1 MYINTAYN
9 HHFWM
14 IFNLPSKSFKN
25 NIILWVSLY
34 KFYEEKKWLRKKNTT
49 FVDYAVVWVI
59 NVSNKYLFKL
69 SNCLKFTQKLNLIFS
84 HFSHFLP
91 FFQFHLT
98 LITSDVLLEFLLF
111 AFFLKIHF
119 RLNPH
124 HTYLDLFIKKI
135 HN

>member
-1 MYINTAYN
+1 MKKI
-9 HHFWM
+9 
-14 IFNLPSKSFKN
+14 
-25 NIILWVSLY
+25 SLSVL
-34 KFYEEKKWLRKKNTT
+34 KKKPTT
-49 FVDYAVVWVI
+49 FVDYAVDWVI
-59 NVSNKYLFKL
+59 NVSNKYLFKS

>member
-14 IFNLPSKSFKN
+14 IFNLPSKYFKN

-34 KFYEEKKWLRKKNTT
+34 KFYEEKNGWEKKNTT